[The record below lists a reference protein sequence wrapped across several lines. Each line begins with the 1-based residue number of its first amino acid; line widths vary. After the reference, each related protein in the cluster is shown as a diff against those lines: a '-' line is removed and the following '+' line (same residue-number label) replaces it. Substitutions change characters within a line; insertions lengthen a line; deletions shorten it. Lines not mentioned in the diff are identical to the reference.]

1 MLNLYA
7 EKFES
12 DENNFDTIVVKSISL
27 CDLSFALYKSQCME
41 NMIYLPRTM
50 CQWIYDICYRCWN
63 SSYKVGK
70 FFL

>member
-50 CQWIYDICYRCWN
+50 CQ
-63 SSYKVGK
+63 
-70 FFL
+70 